1 MPDFVR
7 GCPWSCCAAP
17 RRRRRR
23 FLWALAWP
31 VIIAGLIIGSDYA
44 AGQQPFHTSGVYN
57 RIERFVNGQPQP
69 APPGVGR
76 QECEPTYADTGAGCA
91 VRTDD
96 DTEAGSENGY
106 KGMAAPEPD
115 AARQTRRT
123 DRSSDSVSGQ
133 PAVEYHPPP
142 PPAAAGGDPYH
153 GRPEMIIADV
163 WAGNGA
169 SRLETAQAL
178 AVAWHESTWVP
189 TARNNT
195 CCAAGLFQITWSTWR
210 THQTALGV
218 DYLRENKAE
227 NYWCDTRDNHQRCA
241 TRVEVD
247 PWYNARMAHYIWSS
261 DLASGYLR
269 RFHGWGQW
277 SVVNEGVENIGAAR
291 AGILTDPIRTI
302 RRRDPAA
309 AGRAEAA
316 LAYFYG

>member
-1 MPDFVR
+1 MPRFVR
-7 GCPWSCCAAP
+7 GCLWPCCAVP

-23 FLWALAWP
+23 FWWSLAWP

-76 QECEPTYADTGAGCA
+76 QECEPTYADTGAGCV

-106 KGMAAPEPD
+106 KGLEAPEPD

-133 PAVEYHPPP
+133 PAVEYRPPP
-142 PPAAAGGDPYH
+142 PPATAGGDPYH

-163 WAGNGA
+163 WAGNSA

-178 AVAWHESTWVP
+178 AVAWHESKWVP

-195 CCAAGLFQITWSTWR
+195 CCAAGLFQITLDTWQR
-210 THQTALGV
+210 YETDHDRRRRHGNNDCAKRRAPAV
-218 DYLRENKAE
+218 DCN
-227 NYWCDTRDNHQRCA
+227 N
-241 TRVEVD
+241 RVEAD
-247 PWYNARMAHYIWSS
+247 PWANTRLAFRIWNG
-261 DLASGYLR
+261 DR
-269 RFHGWGQW
+269 RDRHNGWGQW
-277 SVVNEGVENIGAAR
+277 SVVNENVENIGAAKS
-291 AGILTDPIRTI
+291 GILTDPIRTI

-316 LAYFYG
+316 LEYFYG